1 MYSQSHNRMII
12 LASSSP
18 YRRMLLERLTLD
30 FTVISPSID
39 ETPHPDEPPD
49 SLVARLAREKARAV
63 SAQHPD
69 ALVIGS
75 DQLAVFESR
84 IIGKPGSVHKAIEQL
99 QQFSGQCVRFL
110 TAVAVSCTETGFF
123 SNSTIST
130 DVCFR
135 VLDDSEIKRYVA
147 MDNPVDC
154 AGGFKSEAGGSTL
167 LTCMKSDDPAAII
180 GLPLICLSAMLR
192 EAGFSVP

>member
-1 MYSQSHNRMII
+1 MHSQSHNRKII

-18 YRRMLLERLTLD
+18 YRKMLLERLPLD
-30 FTVISPSID
+30 FTVLCPSID
-39 ETPHPDEPPD
+39 ETPHPDELPAG
-49 SLVARLAREKARAV
+49 LVARLAKEKARAV

-75 DQLAVFESR
+75 DQMAVFQNR
-84 IIGKPGSVHKAIEQL
+84 IIGKPGSVQKAVEQL

-110 TAVAVSCTETGFF
+110 TAVAVNCTETGFF
-123 SNSTIST
+123 SSSTIST
-130 DVCFR
+130 EVCFR

-147 MDNPVDC
+147 VDNPVDC

-167 LTCMKSDDPAAII
+167 LTHMKSDDPAAII

>member
-1 MYSQSHNRMII
+1 
-12 LASSSP
+12 
-18 YRRMLLERLTLD
+18 MLLERLPLN

-39 ETPHPDEPPD
+39 ETPHPDELPGA
-49 SLVARLAREKARAV
+49 LVARLAMEKARAV
-63 SAQHPD
+63 SAQHPG

-84 IIGKPGSVHKAIEQL
+84 IIGKPSSVHKAIEQL

-147 MDNPVDC
+147 LDNPVDC

-167 LTCMKSDDPAAII
+167 LTHMQSDDPAAII

-192 EAGFSVP
+192 EAGIPVP

>member
-1 MYSQSHNRMII
+1 MHPQSHNRTII

-18 YRRMLLERLTLD
+18 YRKMLLERLPLD

-39 ETPHPDEPPD
+39 ETPHPDELPGD
-49 SLVARLAREKARAV
+49 LVARLAMEKARAV
-63 SAQHPD
+63 SAQHPA

-84 IIGKPGSVHKAIEQL
+84 IIGKPGSVHKAIAQL
-99 QQFSGQCVRFL
+99 QQFSGQCVQFL

-147 MDNPVDC
+147 LDNPVDC

-167 LTCMKSDDPAAII
+167 LTHMKSDDPAAII

-192 EAGFSVP
+192 EAGIPVP

>member
-1 MYSQSHNRMII
+1 
-12 LASSSP
+12 
-18 YRRMLLERLTLD
+18 MLLERLPLN

-39 ETPHPDEPPD
+39 ETPHPDELPGE
-49 SLVARLAREKARAV
+49 LVARLATEKARAV
-63 SAQHPD
+63 SVQHPG

-75 DQLAVFESR
+75 DQLAVFENR
-84 IIGKPGSVHKAIEQL
+84 IIGKPGSVDKAIEQL

-123 SNSTIST
+123 SSSTIST

-135 VLDDSEIKRYVA
+135 VLDDSEIKRYVTL
-147 MDNPVDC
+147 DNPVDC
-154 AGGFKSEAGGSTL
+154 AGGFKSEAGGSIL
-167 LTCMKSDDPAAII
+167 LTHMKSDDPAAII

-192 EAGFSVP
+192 EAGFPVP

>member
-1 MYSQSHNRMII
+1 MHSQSHNRAII

-18 YRRMLLERLTLD
+18 YRKMLLERLPLD
-30 FTVISPSID
+30 FTVLSPSID
-39 ETPHPDEPPD
+39 ETPLSDESPAG
-49 SLVARLAREKARAV
+49 LVSRLAKEKARAV
-63 SAQHPD
+63 SGQHPD

-75 DQLAVFESR
+75 DQLAMFQGR
-84 IIGKPGSVHKAIEQL
+84 IIGKPGSVHNAVEQL
-99 QQFSGQCVRFL
+99 RQFSGQNVQFL
-110 TAVAVSCTETGFF
+110 TAVAVNCTETGFF
-123 SNSTIST
+123 SSSTIPT

-147 MDNPVDC
+147 TDNPLDC

-167 LTCMKSDDPAAII
+167 LTHMKSEDPSAII

-192 EAGFSVP
+192 EAGFRIP

>member
-1 MYSQSHNRMII
+1 MHPQSHNRTII

-18 YRRMLLERLTLD
+18 YRKMLLERLPLD

-39 ETPHPDEPPD
+39 ETPHPDELPGN
-49 SLVARLAREKARAV
+49 LVARLAAEKARTV

-99 QQFSGQCVRFL
+99 QQFSGQCVQFL

-147 MDNPVDC
+147 LDNPVDC
-154 AGGFKSEAGGSTL
+154 TGGFKSEAGGSTL
-167 LTCMKSDDPAAII
+167 LTHMKSDDPAAII

-192 EAGFSVP
+192 EAGFPVP